1 MSTRTPG
8 LLGEAAIATALPKLP
23 GWELEGGKLHREY
36 PFADF
41 LAAFGIMT
49 GTASRLLR
57 I

>member
-1 MSTRTPG
+1 